1 MEDEAPRLR
10 VMPDGIKPNWDEI
23 FAPDD
28 FKTKL
33 NAKRDRHGQICI
45 LER

>member
-1 MEDEAPRLR
+1 MEDEAPRPR
-10 VMPDGIKPNWDEI
+10 TVPDGIKPSWDEI

-28 FKTKL
+28 LKTKL
-33 NAKRDRHGQICI
+33 NAKWDRHNQICV